1 AQNSCYLPPRPD
13 LQVSKVGLPEVRAG
27 QPITYLITVENVG
40 RAVAASVVIT
50 DHLPAGV
57 SFITQTSPCTFTVA
71 GSTLTWEVGEM
82 GPASQLT
89 VTFAG
94 LVSESASGLL
104 VNIVAA
110 TTASAETSVSNNI
123 AAWTALAVAVYEPLA
138 VVINEVAWAG
148 HSGLAS
154 DEWIELYNTT
164 PISIDLRGW
173 TLAADDG
180 TPTINLSGVIP
191 PYGYYLLE
199 RDDDTTVS
207 DVAADLIYTGALEN
221 AGEVLTLRDAAGTV
235 IDTANQDGSGW
246 PAGVTYRS
254 MERRD
259 PTAPDSAAN
268 WCTNDG
274 VTRNGLD
281 ANGNP
286 INGTPKAQNSCYL
299 PPRPDLRVSKVGPM
313 GVRAG
318 QPITYLITVENIGR
332 AVATGVIIT
341 DRVPAGMEAVQQ
353 SSSGPFE
360 FAQPV
365 PGVLVWST
373 AVLTETAHISITG
386 RLPLGSVGLVTNSVI
401 ATATAELTQ
410 ENNYASW
417 ATYIHPV
424 ATVYLPVVLRNHISS
439 PSPPAYVLI
448 EAVLY
453 DGLQTNDVDEAVLL
467 LNGSHQSVDLSGW
480 KLCKMGTS
488 GWSCANLPAIK
499 LAPQRRLWLARNGDA
514 FRASFGF
521 APDHVLSGW
530 PLLTNSGDEV
540 VLFDAVGTV
549 QDALVYKNGSVGIGG
564 WSGQAVWPYIGSSGF
579 AEAGQI
585 LYRIPHEISGL
596 PYMDTDTAADWAQR
610 QDNPWVGRRVRY
622 PGWDLEQ
629 FSRPALAAGGVVT
642 VGIAPDNAYQVV
654 LEHINAARRTI
665 EAELY
670 TLESYPLAMA
680 LVEKARQGVSVTLLL
695 EGDPAGGISHQ
706 ELWACQQLHA
716 TGSARCYFMVNSDAP
731 RIYDRYTFLHAKF
744 IIVDGERL
752 LVSSQNLTH
761 GGLPGD
767 DKANGT
773 GGSRGVV
780 LVTDAQPIVARASEI
795 FRADCDPAA
804 HSDIVLW
811 SVDNPLGYGPPP
823 AGFTPDLGSD
833 WITCTVQFTQP
844 LRTVG
849 DWFELITAPESALR
863 TSDGL
868 LGLLAKAGR
877 GDRVYVEQLYEY
889 PHWGDPISAP
899 NLRLESY
906 IAAAR
911 RGATVR
917 ILLNGGKFEIEGF
930 SLTNNVEAA
939 AYVNTIARNEGLDL
953 SAHLGDPTHY
963 GIHNKMVLVD
973 LGARG
978 KYVHLG
984 SINGSETSNK
994 VNREVALQVRSAAL
1008 FDYLYRVFEYDW
1020 NDQPPFRRPL
1030 ISEVLYRPATNPL
1043 SGEWVELYNPTAM
1056 PVDLSGWYLG
1066 DVGPG
1071 GEYGSGL
1078 YRFPAGAV
1086 LPPGGV
1092 IVIAQQAADVGFRPD
1107 FEFLLDMYRD
1117 DAGVPNMVPAGNW
1130 GGFGFALGN
1139 EGDEVLLLNAEG
1151 AAVDVVVYGQGTYPG
1166 VIPHPGGVNA
1176 GHSLERRPP
1185 EQDTDDC
1192 SRDFFDRYPP
1202 TPRSLP

>member
-1 AQNSCYLPPRPD
+1 MGRVWLLLAMVLVALMAALTAGRWQGEAQ
-13 LQVSKVGLPEVRAG
+13 
-27 QPITYLITVENVG
+27 
-40 RAVAASVVIT
+40 
-50 DHLPAGV
+50 
-57 SFITQTSPCTFTVA
+57 
-71 GSTLTWEVGEM
+71 
-82 GPASQLT
+82 GPAAEDA
-89 VTFAG
+89 AG
-94 LVSESASGLL
+94 LQK
-104 VNIVAA
+104 
-110 TTASAETSVSNNI
+110 
-123 AAWTALAVAVYEPLA
+123 ALD

-148 HSGLAS
+148 HSGLTN

-164 PISIDLRGW
+164 PISIDLQGW
-173 TLAADDG
+173 TLRAEDG
-180 TPTINLSGVIP
+180 TPAINLSGVIP

-199 RDDDTTVS
+199 RSADTTVS
-207 DVAADLIYTGALEN
+207 DIPADLIYTGALN
-221 AGEVLTLRDAAGTV
+221 NTGEVLTLRDASGTV
-235 IDTANQDGSGW
+235 IDTANQDGGGW
-246 PAGVTYRS
+246 PAGTTYYS

-259 PTAPDSAAN
+259 PTAPDSDAN

-286 INGTPKAQNSCYL
+286 INGTPKAQNSCYITPL
-299 PPRPDLRVSKVGPM
+299 PDLRVSKVGPAEI
-313 GVRAG
+313 RAG
-318 QPITYLITVENIGR
+318 QLVTYLITVENIGR

-341 DRVPAGMEAVQQ
+341 DRLPAGMTEVQQ
-353 SSSGPFE
+353 SSSSVLE
-360 FAQPV
+360 FSQPA
-365 PGVLVWST
+365 PEVLVWST
-373 AVLTETAHISITG
+373 DVLTETVYISVTG
-386 RLPLGSVGLVTNSVI
+386 QLPINTIGVATNYVTVTAANEIVG
-401 ATATAELTQ
+401 ED
-410 ENNYASW
+410 NYAAWGTAIRSL
-417 ATYIHPV
+417 AAI
-424 ATVYLPVVLRNHISS
+424 YLPVVLRNYI
-439 PSPPAYVLI
+439 PVPAPPAHVLI

-467 LNGSHQSVDLSGW
+467 LNGSLQSVDLSGW
-480 KLCKMGTS
+480 KLCKMGTA
-488 GWSCANLPAIK
+488 GWSCANLPATE
-499 LAPQRRLWLARNGDA
+499 LAPQRRLWVTRNSDA

-521 APDHVLSGW
+521 APDYVLSGW

-540 VLFDAVGTV
+540 VLLDASGSVH
-549 QDALVYKNGSVGIGG
+549 DALVYKNGSTGIEG
-564 WSGQAVWPYIGSSGF
+564 WSGQAVWPYLGSSTF

-596 PYMDTDTAADWAQR
+596 PYADTDTAADWAQR
-610 QDNPWVGRRVRY
+610 QDNPWLGRRVRY
-622 PGWDLEQ
+622 PGWDVER
-629 FSRPALAAGGVVT
+629 FFRPALATSGTVT
-642 VGIAPDNAYQVV
+642 VGVAPDNAYQVV
-654 LEHINAARRTI
+654 LEHISSAQRTI

-695 EGDPAGGISHQ
+695 EGNPAGGMSYQ

-716 TGSARCYFMVNSDAP
+716 TGSGRCYFMVNSQEP
-731 RIYDRYTFLHAKF
+731 RIYDRYTFVHAKF

-761 GGLPGD
+761 TGLPGD
-767 DKANGT
+767 DKTNGT
-773 GGSRGVV
+773 GGSRGAV
-780 LVTDAQPIVARASEI
+780 LVTDAQPVVARASEI
-795 FRADCDPAA
+795 FSADCDPAA

-811 SVDNPLGYGPPP
+811 SIDNPLGYGPPP
-823 AGFTPDLGSD
+823 AGFTPDQGSD
-833 WITCTVQFTQP
+833 WITYTVQFTQP
-844 LRTVG
+844 LVTVG

-863 TSDGL
+863 TFDAL
-868 LGLLAKAGR
+868 LGLVARAGR

-889 PHWGDPISAP
+889 PHWGDATSAP

-917 ILLNGGKFEIEGF
+917 ILLNGGKFDIEGF

-939 AYVNTIARNEGLDL
+939 AYVNTIAQNEGLDL

-973 LGARG
+973 LGVRG
-978 KYVHLG
+978 KYVHVG
-984 SINGSETSNK
+984 SINGSETSSK
-994 VNREVALQVRSAAL
+994 VNREMALQVRSAPL

-1020 NDQPPFRRPL
+1020 NYQPPLRHLL
-1030 ISEVLYRPATNPL
+1030 ISEVMYRPATNPL
-1043 SGEWVELYNPTAM
+1043 SGEWVEIYNPTAM
-1056 PVDLSGWYLG
+1056 SVDLSGWYLG

-1078 YRFPAGAV
+1078 YRFPGGAV

-1092 IVIAQQAADVGFRPD
+1092 IVIAQQSADAGFKPD
-1107 FEFLLDMYRD
+1107 FEFLLDVYRD
-1117 DAGVPNMVPAGNW
+1117 DSGVPNMVPAGNW
-1130 GGFGFALGN
+1130 EGFGFALGN
-1139 EGDEVLLLNAEG
+1139 EGDEVLLLDANG
-1151 AAVDVVVYGQGTYPG
+1151 VAVDVVVYGQGFYPG

-1202 TPRSLP
+1202 TPKSLPQ